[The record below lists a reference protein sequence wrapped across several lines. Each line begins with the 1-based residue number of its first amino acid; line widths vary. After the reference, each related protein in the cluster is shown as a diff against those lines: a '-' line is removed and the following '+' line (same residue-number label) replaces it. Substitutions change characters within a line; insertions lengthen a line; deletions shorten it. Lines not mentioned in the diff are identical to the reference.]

1 MIFTR
6 TLCLLKSGN
15 NLSKELLL
23 TACLIDVVSLNVGR
37 DSAYYKSSVQST
49 PHFCIMDTEYSV
61 VMQNEIIME
70 SYYPK
75 IVTSNFNISISKTV
89 ISKYK
94 IGVLTS
100 LKWGYRMTVI
110 SDYVLREG
118 SFCLGHSM
126 QFWERLEFTFLL
138 SA

>member
-1 MIFTR
+1 
-6 TLCLLKSGN
+6 
-15 NLSKELLL
+15 
-23 TACLIDVVSLNVGR
+23 
-37 DSAYYKSSVQST
+37 
-49 PHFCIMDTEYSV
+49 MDTEYSV

-100 LKWGYRMTVI
+100 LK
-110 SDYVLREG
+110 
-118 SFCLGHSM
+118 
-126 QFWERLEFTFLL
+126 
-138 SA
+138 

>member
-1 MIFTR
+1 M
-6 TLCLLKSGN
+6 
-15 NLSKELLL
+15 

-75 IVTSNFNISISKTV
+75 IVTSNFNYLSISKTV

-100 LKWGYRMTVI
+100 LK
-110 SDYVLREG
+110 
-118 SFCLGHSM
+118 
-126 QFWERLEFTFLL
+126 
-138 SA
+138 